1 MADSFG
7 LKIGLEGEKE
17 FKKAL
22 ADINQSFKV
31 LGSEMKLATSQFD
44 KNDKSVEA
52 LAARNK
58 VLRKEIDEQTTK
70 IDTLRKA
77 LQNAA
82 TSFGEND
89 RRTQNWQIQ
98 LNSAEAA
105 LNDMNRELDE
115 NEKAI
120 KEGGLRFQKNVYEG
134 IIKFLGFE
142 QTFKNSLTG
151 LPIGGAKG
159 GSDFDP
165 AGKSDA
171 EVMRFCQS
179 FMTALYRYIGPD
191 IDVPAGD
198 MGVGGREIGY
208 LYGQYRRLKGVWE
221 NGVLTGKGLS
231 YGGSL
236 IRPEATGYGAIYY
249 LQEVLKHENDTIE
262 GKKIAISG
270 YGNVG
275 WGIMKKAAQLGA
287 AVTYFAGPDGYV
299 HDPDGVITDE
309 KLNYILEMRAKDP
322 MHCKPYADKFG
333 CEFVAGE
340 KCWGVKD
347 VDVYMPA
354 AMQNDVRMES
364 AEKIAASGVKYYIEV
379 ANMPTTNDALN
390 FLRQQKGIIVAP
402 SKAVNAGG
410 VGVSALEMAQNSERL
425 VWTAEEVD
433 AQLHKMMKT
442 IHKESADAAA
452 EYGLGYDLVAGANIA
467 GFKKVAEAMMEQ
479 GCF

>member
-1 MADSFG
+1 MNAYLASVLESVKTKHGNEPEFVQTVEEVLSSLEPVIEKHPEYEKVDLLGRMVEPERMFTFRVVWCDDNG
-7 LKIGLEGEKE
+7 QWHTNRGWRCQFNGAIGPYK
-17 FKKAL
+17 
-22 ADINQSFKV
+22 
-31 LGSEMKLATSQFD
+31 
-44 KNDKSVEA
+44 
-52 LAARNK
+52 
-58 VLRKEIDEQTTK
+58 
-70 IDTLRKA
+70 
-77 LQNAA
+77 
-82 TSFGEND
+82 
-89 RRTQNWQIQ
+89 
-98 LNSAEAA
+98 
-105 LNDMNRELDE
+105 
-115 NEKAI
+115 
-120 KEGGLRFQKNVYEG
+120 GGLRFQKNVYEG

-236 IRPEATGYGAIYY
+236 IRPEATGYGAMYY

-262 GKKIAISG
+262 GKRIAISG

-275 WGIMKKAAQLGA
+275 WGIMKKASQLGA
-287 AVTYFAGPDGYV
+287 KVTYFAGPDGYI

-309 KLNYILEMRAKDP
+309 KLNFILEMRAKDP

-354 AMQNDVRMES
+354 AMQNDVKMES

-390 FLRQQKGIIVAP
+390 FLRQQKHIIVAP

-433 AQLHKMMKT
+433 HQLHKMMEN
-442 IHKESADAAA
+442 IHKVSAEAAA

>member
-1 MADSFG
+1 MNAYIERVLAETKAKNANEPEFLQTVEEVLSSIEPVIDAHPEYEKAC
-7 LKIGLEGEKE
+7 LLERMVEPERTIE
-17 FKKAL
+17 FRVVWM
-22 ADINQSFKV
+22 DDN
-31 LGSEMKLATSQFD
+31 
-44 KNDKSVEA
+44 
-52 LAARNK
+52 
-58 VLRKEIDEQTTK
+58 
-70 IDTLRKA
+70 
-77 LQNAA
+77 LQYHVNRGYRVQYNAA
-82 TSFGEND
+82 LGPY
-89 RRTQNWQIQ
+89 
-98 LNSAEAA
+98 
-105 LNDMNRELDE
+105 
-115 NEKAI
+115 K
-120 KEGGLRFQKNVYEG
+120 GGLRFASNVNLS

-142 QTFKNSLTG
+142 QTFKDALTC

-159 GSDFDP
+159 GSDFSP
-165 AGKSDA
+165 IGRSDG
-171 EVMRFCQS
+171 EVMRFCQA
-179 FMTALYRYIGPD
+179 FMTEFHRHIGQD
-191 IDVPAGD
+191 IDCPAGD
-198 MGVGGREIGY
+198 VGVGGREVGY
-208 LYGQYRRLKGVWE
+208 LYGQYRRIVGAAE
-221 NGVLTGKGLS
+221 FGAMSGKDIKT
-231 YGGSL
+231 GGSIL
-236 IRPEATGYGAIYY
+236 RPEATGFGAVYY
-249 LQEVLKHENDTIE
+249 LREVLKHDGKGIE
-262 GKKIAISG
+262 GLRVAMSG

>member
-1 MADSFG
+1 MNAYVQSVIDNVKAKHSS
-7 LKIGLEGEKE
+7 EPE
-17 FKKAL
+17 FV
-22 ADINQSFKV
+22 QTVEEV
-31 LGSEMKLATSQFD
+31 LSSLSPVVD
-44 KNDKSVEA
+44 KHPEY
-52 LAARNK
+52 
-58 VLRKEIDEQTTK
+58 
-70 IDTLRKA
+70 
-77 LQNAA
+77 
-82 TSFGEND
+82 
-89 RRTQNWQIQ
+89 
-98 LNSAEAA
+98 EAA
-105 LNDMNRELDE
+105 DLLNRMVEPERMFTFRVVWMDDQGKYHTQTGYRCQFNGSIGPY
-115 NEKAI
+115 K
-120 KEGGLRFQKNVYEG
+120 GGLRFQKNVYPG

-142 QTFKNSLTG
+142 QIFKNALTG
-151 LPIGGAKG
+151 LPIGGGKG

-165 AGKSDA
+165 AGKSAA

-191 IDVPAGD
+191 VDVPAGD

-208 LYGQYRRLKGVWE
+208 LFGQYRRLKGVWE

-236 IRPEATGYGAIYY
+236 IRPEATGYGAVYY
-249 LQEVLKHENDTIE
+249 LEEVLKHEHDTIE

-287 AVTYFAGPDGYV
+287 AVTYFAGPDGYI
-299 HDPDGVITDE
+299 HDPDGVITEE
-309 KLNYILEMRAKDP
+309 KLNFILDMRAKDP
-322 MHCKPYADKFG
+322 MHCKPYAEKFG
-333 CEFVAGE
+333 CEFVEGQ

-347 VDVYMPA
+347 VDIYMPA
-354 AMQNDVRMES
+354 ATQNDVKMES
-364 AEKIAASGVKYYIEV
+364 AQKIAASGVKYYIEV

-390 FLRQQKGIIVAP
+390 FLRSQKHMLVAP

-433 AQLHKMMKT
+433 AQLKKMMEN
-442 IHKESADAAA
+442 IHRVSAEAAE

-467 GFKKVAEAMMEQ
+467 GFKKVAEAMLAQ
-479 GCF
+479 GIF